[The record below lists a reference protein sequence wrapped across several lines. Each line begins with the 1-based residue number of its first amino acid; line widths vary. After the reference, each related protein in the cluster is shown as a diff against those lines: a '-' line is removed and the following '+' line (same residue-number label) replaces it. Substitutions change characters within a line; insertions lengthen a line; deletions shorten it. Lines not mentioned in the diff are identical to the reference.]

1 MLKTRWVCV
10 VLMLAAVQSVPAAP
24 AEWGQL
30 IARRESLYNTIFVY
44 QQASVVTLR
53 FGRRAAVPIQSQVD
67 LNNLREHQLEYT
79 ELAFCGLLYVPE
91 PNSILVLG
99 LGGGVIPRELRYYYP
114 EAVIDVVEIDEAILP
129 LAKQYFAF
137 AEDEKMKVF
146 IDDGRMFIKK
156 QLRGPH
162 PPQYDLI
169 ILDAF
174 NGDYIP
180 FHLMTREFLEE
191 VRRALSPRGV
201 VAANVFFD
209 NQLFDAEWATFLA
222 VFGRCEVFLGRFSG
236 NAILLS
242 GGSQVQMPSAAE
254 LLERARRLQEQRKF
268 AFSLPAVAQ
277 CIMPDLKPDSQAL
290 VLTDDRAPVDWL
302 RQQRRGD

>member
-44 QQASVVTLR
+44 QQGSVVTLR

-79 ELAFCGLLYVPE
+79 ELVFCGLLYVPE
-91 PNSILVLG
+91 PNSVLVLG

-277 CIMPDLKPDSQAL
+277 CIIPDLKPDSQAL

>member
-1 MLKTRWVCV
+1 MIKIRWVCV
-10 VLMLAAVQSVPAAP
+10 MLTLAAVQSMPAAP

-44 QQASVVTLR
+44 QQGSVVTLR

-79 ELAFCGLLYVPE
+79 ELVFCGLLYVPE
-91 PNSILVLG
+91 PNSVLVLG

-277 CIMPDLKPDSQAL
+277 CIIPDLKPDSQAL